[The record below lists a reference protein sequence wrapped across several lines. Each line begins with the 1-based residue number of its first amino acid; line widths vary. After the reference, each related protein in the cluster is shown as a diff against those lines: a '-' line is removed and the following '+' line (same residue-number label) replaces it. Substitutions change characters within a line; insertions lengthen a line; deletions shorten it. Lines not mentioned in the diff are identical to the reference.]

1 MDFSYSTKEF
11 YEEQMIAAINHLAS
25 GDIQGAGKAVFSFFE
40 GKEHVIG
47 KEAIVSSQH
56 ILAFYKLTDLS
67 DACYTNKALL
77 PRWIAATYRYFK
89 EKAALPTIA
98 EEILPICLQL
108 LTKLKAD
115 ELDNLNALTQMAF
128 WDFQYGKKHHSN
140 LQKII
145 TSRKLETKTAKN
157 YRSLFLTTDLN
168 PDPANIIKNIENT
181 YKQRKAFTHQNLAIT
196 IINYYCKIS
205 KNSEHLEEL
214 IKVLKGPSLKGDIA
228 NGRTDFLQP
237 LIMHLYE
244 QKEYH
249 LMLKFLGNLKNS
261 QHSPQGLSTPHAF
274 LLSNAE
280 KLSLL
285 SPNWL
290 DIFENQD
297 NYESYEE
304 LTNSKNRATN
314 TFTSLLGGIENGAA
328 NLDPSRAGAP
338 PESTDL
344 ESYAAATIKHF
355 KLKDNVY
362 GEISLLTLAPSHS
375 FPIQSALF
383 SLGKNSP
390 LISTSLEDQTEEP
403 EQKHF
408 AFMLST
414 HTSSYNIEKEFIERE
429 FGEKANIF
437 TNPSPQVFEETLNN
451 AELNA
456 FYISAHGEYNHW
468 KYGSSDEIFF
478 SDDSIIPM
486 GTIRKCSLR
495 RKTKS
500 NIILN
505 ICDGATSAINCIP
518 YSRGIASTLA
528 NGAQTV
534 TSHLWPVNPVYACS
548 FGLINIF
555 HLKSAPAIDA
565 AKLTFDTLRLP
576 KQDML
581 NEIRK
586 LSDSFAG
593 LATYLD
599 RTDFEMSQFKN
610 IGSVAIY
617 S

>member
-1 MDFSYSTKEF
+1 MEFSYATKEF
-11 YEEQMIAAINHLAS
+11 YEKQMIATNNRLAS
-25 GDIQGAGKAVFSFFE
+25 GDIHGAGRAVFSFFR
-40 GKEHVIG
+40 GKEHIDG
-47 KEAIVSSQH
+47 EEAIVSSQH
-56 ILAFYKLTDLS
+56 ILAFYNLADLS
-67 DACYTNKALL
+67 NACHTNKALL

-98 EEILPICLQL
+98 EEILPFCLQL
-108 LTKLKAD
+108 LTKFKAD

-128 WDFQYGKKHHSN
+128 WDFQHGKKHQQN
-140 LQKII
+140 LQRII
-145 TSRKLETKTAKN
+145 TTQKLETKTAKN
-157 YRSLFLTTDLN
+157 YRSLFLTTELN
-168 PDPANIIKNIENT
+168 QNPASIIKNIEHT
-181 YKQRKAFTHQNLAIT
+181 YKQRKTFTHQNLATT
-196 IINYYCKIS
+196 ILNYYCKIS
-205 KNSEHLEEL
+205 KNPEHLEEL
-214 IKVLKGPSLKGDIA
+214 IKVLKGPNLKVDIA

-237 LIMHLYE
+237 LIVHLYE

-249 LMLKFLGNLKNS
+249 LMLKLLGTLKNS

-274 LLSNAE
+274 LISNSAQ
-280 KLSLL
+280 LSLL
-285 SPNWL
+285 SPHWL
-290 DIFENQD
+290 DIFESQD
-297 NYESYEE
+297 NYENYEK
-304 LTNSKNRATN
+304 LINQKNRATN
-314 TFTSLLGGIENGAA
+314 TFTSLLGGVENGAP
-328 NLDPSRAGAP
+328 NLDLSRAGAP
-338 PESTDL
+338 PESLDL
-344 ESYAAATIKHF
+344 ESYAAATIEHF
-355 KLKDNVY
+355 KLNDNVY

-383 SLGKNSP
+383 SLGKHSP
-390 LISTSLEDQTEEP
+390 LISTSLEDQAEEP

-429 FGEKANIF
+429 FGEKAKIL
-437 TNPSPQVFEETLNN
+437 TNPSPEVFEETLND
-451 AELNA
+451 ADLNA

-468 KYGSSDEIFF
+468 QYGSNDEIIF
-478 SDDSIIPM
+478 SDDSKITM
-486 GTIRKCSLR
+486 STIKKCSFR

-518 YSRGIASTLA
+518 YSRGIAPALA

-534 TSHLWPVNPVYACS
+534 ISHLWPVNPVYACS

-555 HLKSAPAIDA
+555 HLKSVPAIDA
-565 AKLTFDTLRLP
+565 ARLTFDILKLP

-586 LSDSFAG
+586 LSHSFAG
-593 LATYLD
+593 LATYLE